1 MSAQVAE
8 LPYVTA
14 KSLTALGKIRT
25 QPEDFQVDEI
35 PAYPPTGQG
44 THLFVRFEKR
54 NLTTREAVT
63 RIAMA
68 LQANPRDAG
77 VAGQKDKHAL
87 TTQWASFQGASPEA
101 ALALALADIR
111 ILDASLHPHK
121 LRTGHVRANRFV
133 LLLRETTQVE
143 VAREVL
149 AHLERVGVPNY
160 YGEQRFGIGERNI
173 ARGYA
178 MLRGEM
184 PPPRDRFERKLLMSS
199 VQSALFNEW
208 LALRIQDGLF
218 EVAVPGDVW
227 RKESTGGLFTD
238 DDAAL
243 SQQRMQS
250 WEISPTGPMFGS
262 KMRRAEGEADAREQA
277 ILASSGI
284 DEGALARHA
293 KYGEG
298 TRRSARVR
306 PLDCSCELD
315 RQAGALRLAFEL
327 PSGAYATTLLR
338 EIMKTPV
345 A

>member
-14 KSLTALGKIRT
+14 KSLRALGKIRT
-25 QPEDFQVDEI
+25 LPEDFQVDEI
-35 PAYPPTGQG
+35 PAYPPAGQG

-68 LQANPRDAG
+68 LHVNPRDAG
-77 VAGQKDKHAL
+77 VAGQKDKRAL

-101 ALALALADIR
+101 ALALVLPDIR

-121 LRTGHVRANRFV
+121 LRTGHVRANRCV
-133 LLLRETTQVE
+133 LLVRETTE
-143 VAREVL
+143 IAAAREVL
-149 AHLERVGVPNY
+149 AQLEQCGVPNY
-160 YGEQRFGIGERNI
+160 YGEQRFGVGERNVTR
-173 ARGYA
+173 AFA
-178 MLRGEM
+178 MLRGEIA
-184 PPPRDRFERKLLMSS
+184 PPRDRFERKLLMSS
-199 VQSALFNEW
+199 LQSSLFNEW

-218 EVAVPGDVW
+218 ERAIPGDVW

-238 DDAAL
+238 ENAEL
-243 SQQRMQS
+243 SLQRMQA
-250 WEISPTGPMFGS
+250 WEISPTGPMFGA
-262 KMRRAEGEADAREQA
+262 KMRRAEGEADAREQSV
-277 ILASSGI
+277 LERSGI
-284 DEGALARHA
+284 DAEALARNA

-298 TRRSARVR
+298 TRRTARVR

-315 RQAGALRLAFEL
+315 VAAAAIRLRFEL

-338 EIMKTPV
+338 EIMKTDV
-345 A
+345 V